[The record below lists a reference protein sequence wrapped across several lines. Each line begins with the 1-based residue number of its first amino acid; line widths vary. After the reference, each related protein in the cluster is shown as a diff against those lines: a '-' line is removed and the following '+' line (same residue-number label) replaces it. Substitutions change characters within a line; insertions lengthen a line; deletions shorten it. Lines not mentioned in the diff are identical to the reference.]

1 MIRILI
7 VDDEALIRD
16 GLRLMLSLFE
26 DIEVVATASNGE
38 EALKACQSHPDI
50 DLVLID
56 IRMPLC
62 HGVLGTRL
70 IKEAFPKIK
79 VLILTTFKDQS
90 YIQEAMQ
97 LGASGYLLKDSSH
110 EVIYE
115 GIKSAIMGNVI
126 FHPEVA
132 TQLLNTQTTS
142 IKSDAQFYEQYR
154 LSEKELMIIREIATG
169 LTNKE
174 IAAKLFLS
182 EGTIKNHITNILF
195 KLELRDRTQIAIF
208 AFKNGLA

>member
-62 HGVLGTRL
+62 DGVLGTRL

-90 YIQEAMQ
+90 Y
-97 LGASGYLLKDSSH
+97 
-110 EVIYE
+110 
-115 GIKSAIMGNVI
+115 
-126 FHPEVA
+126 
-132 TQLLNTQTTS
+132 
-142 IKSDAQFYEQYR
+142 
-154 LSEKELMIIREIATG
+154 
-169 LTNKE
+169 
-174 IAAKLFLS
+174 
-182 EGTIKNHITNILF
+182 
-195 KLELRDRTQIAIF
+195 
-208 AFKNGLA
+208 